1 MVSCHVTRTPPPDCL
16 TPSVRREPL
25 WSHFSRCRPPLG
37 VSSPDRWQLE
47 PLPPPPDVGVSR
59 GRRSCETSPESLTR
73 QARDLSPR
81 ALQRRAVDLA
91 SQNTR
96 LRGSRASSQA
106 GRERRRQSDRPAS
119 GAAAGPVGEAWDRFR
134 DEQEG
139 WAPSCGVLSDPKT
152 GTINSDGRVEST
164 LVYCDEQTNKL

>member
-1 MVSCHVTRTPPPDCL
+1 MSRYTHAPPGLSHAVS
-16 TPSVRREPL
+16 PSV
-25 WSHFSRCRPPLG
+25 SRSGHIFPG
-37 VSSPDRWQLE
+37 VGHPSGSAARTAAWQLE

-134 DEQEG
+134 DEQER